1 MALSE
6 LVNMALVREAVE
18 AVTEPLEDPD
28 LLEQIRLGEI
38 VPSRKQLEE
47 LAKIS
52 TDAAVP
58 LRNLIEEL
66 SKAGSALAHKVLWDD
81 LVRIAGDAEA
91 ADEWRKGEQWP
102 DTRQSHEKLI
112 AAAAQSNSAIA
123 TMTAS
128 VVDVVPTTA
137 SAHADLFARIDNV
150 IAALAEVRSRAD
162 LTRSQI
168 ALGTRVSPYKQV
180 ETGASAVAAS
190 HKTQSVAFMTDVQ
203 SAGNPTWVEATL
215 QVLPE
220 DGTGMHVREIL
231 LQIREHSL
239 RNLTNMLTPE
249 NTLRRDL
256 RQESLRER
264 SLIVQVGPA
273 TFARYVQPTL

>member
-1 MALSE
+1 MALFD
-6 LVNMALVREAVE
+6 LVDVELVREAVGSI
-18 AVTEPLEDPD
+18 TEPLEDPD

-58 LRNLIEEL
+58 IRNLIEEL
-66 SKAGSALAHKVLWDD
+66 SKAGSALAHKVMWDD

-102 DTRQSHEKLI
+102 DTRQAHDKLI
-112 AAAAQSNSAIA
+112 AAAARSNSAIA
-123 TMTAS
+123 TTTVR
-128 VVDVVPTTA
+128 VVDVLTTT
-137 SAHADLFARIDNV
+137 SSVHADLFARIDNV

-162 LTRSQI
+162 LTRGQI
-168 ALGTRVSPYKQV
+168 ALGVHVGHHKPL
-180 ETGASAVAAS
+180 ETEVSAVAVSGKPQAA
-190 HKTQSVAFMTDVQ
+190 AFTAGVQ
-203 SAGNPTWVEATL
+203 STSNPTWVEAAL
-215 QVLPE
+215 QVLPR

-231 LQIREHSL
+231 LQIREHRL
-239 RNLTNMLTPE
+239 RDLTNMLTPE

-273 TFARYVQPTL
+273 TFARYAHPAL